1 MTWNAI
7 KLLVDEFNRKLAED
21 VRLNSISVV
30 TYKVNEKIFCK
41 VMDAGLLEGV
51 YMFETFLQENLLL
64 PTVDYIVFD
73 EKYFEML

>member
-7 KLLVDEFNRKLAED
+7 KLLVDEFNQKLAED
-21 VRLNSISVV
+21 VRFNSISAV
-30 TYKVNEKIFCK
+30 TYKVNERIFCK